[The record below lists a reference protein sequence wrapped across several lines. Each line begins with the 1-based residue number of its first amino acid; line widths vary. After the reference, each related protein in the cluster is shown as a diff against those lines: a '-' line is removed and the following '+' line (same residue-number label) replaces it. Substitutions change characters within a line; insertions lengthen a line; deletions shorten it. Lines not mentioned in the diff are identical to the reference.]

1 MRHDAVLWIQWQAEI
16 LAVVFLFHW
25 RTLNLLSEAIRLET
39 FIECSL
45 DFGCIGIE
53 VFVDDVIH
61 ITCNGNLSLAYDT
74 DKFSHT
80 LMNVLADANMSAISC
95 GKTCICHELTD
106 ILLSTL
112 FLHSVDWLKFTHIII
127 LICCIFIKTLLLV
140 GNS

>member
-1 MRHDAVLWIQWQAEI
+1 MRHDAVLWIQWRAEI

-80 LMNVLADANMSAISC
+80 LMNVLADANMSALPRIRDISVM
-95 GKTCICHELTD
+95 
-106 ILLSTL
+106 ILLP
-112 FLHSVDWLKFTHIII
+112 VLKSLSIRKIWVVQH
-127 LICCIFIKTLLLV
+127 
-140 GNS
+140 

>member
-53 VFVDDVIH
+53 VFVDDVVH
-61 ITCNGNLSLAYDT
+61 ITCNGNLSLAYKPLLYSGYMKT
-74 DKFSHT
+74 WNAEGAFRGFTFSY
-80 LMNVLADANMSAISC
+80 LKN
-95 GKTCICHELTD
+95 
-106 ILLSTL
+106 LLSCL
-112 FLHSVDWLKFTHIII
+112 MAWSNCLAGRW
-127 LICCIFIKTLLLV
+127 
-140 GNS
+140 

>member
-53 VFVDDVIH
+53 VFVEELVCYIKRTKMFECECKWLPVSWNNIQYIIVWKVEMEFIQH
-61 ITCNGNLSLAYDT
+61 ILYLN
-74 DKFSHT
+74 
-80 LMNVLADANMSAISC
+80 
-95 GKTCICHELTD
+95 
-106 ILLSTL
+106 
-112 FLHSVDWLKFTHIII
+112 
-127 LICCIFIKTLLLV
+127 
-140 GNS
+140 